1 MKSTAIG
8 IYTSHEH
15 VISAAKTLKENGF
28 TDKQIS
34 IIWQREEVEKE
45 RQEAERKITVTTAS
59 EVGAG
64 LSIGG
69 VLGVLTGIGVFAIP
83 GLGFLYGAGALV
95 GAVAGIDFGVIAGS
109 IIGALSI
116 PGIHAHHQKKYDA
129 YLKAGDYI
137 LFVQGTNEEM
147 EKAKSILISHGQSS
161 EIELHE

>member
-15 VISAAKTLKENGF
+15 VISAAKTLKENDF

-34 IIWQREEVEKE
+34 IIWQREDVEKE
-45 RQEAERKITVTTAS
+45 RREEERKITITAAS
-59 EVGAG
+59 EVTAG

-116 PGIHAHHQKKYDA
+116 PGIHTHHQKKYDA

-137 LFVQGTNEEM
+137 LLVQGTNEEM
-147 EKAKSILISHGQSS
+147 QKAKDILVSHGQSS